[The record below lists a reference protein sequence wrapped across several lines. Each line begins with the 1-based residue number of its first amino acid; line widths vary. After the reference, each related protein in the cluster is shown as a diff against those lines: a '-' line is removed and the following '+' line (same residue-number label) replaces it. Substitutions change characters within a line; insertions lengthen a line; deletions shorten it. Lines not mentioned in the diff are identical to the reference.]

1 MPMKIPYRKLGYA
14 YDFLNYVYITV
25 FIIFGILGLVYQE
38 LLFLMVLVII
48 LFIVQIT
55 DLWIIDGK
63 MEIIQ
68 KGDQYLLKDYHAS
81 HCKVQK
87 IRKIYCSWHYEFLEM
102 SDGLSDSGG
111 STHTTFTNLMLT
123 IELVNGQKI
132 AFIQYLWPWQVEPFG
147 WPYMVF
153 DQNQYDRVLTTKIN
167 LGQLEKTIN

>member
-38 LLFLMVLVII
+38 LLFLLVLVII

-87 IRKIYCSWHYEFLEM
+87 IRKIYCSWHYEF
-102 SDGLSDSGG
+102 
-111 STHTTFTNLMLT
+111 
-123 IELVNGQKI
+123 
-132 AFIQYLWPWQVEPFG
+132 
-147 WPYMVF
+147 
-153 DQNQYDRVLTTKIN
+153 
-167 LGQLEKTIN
+167 